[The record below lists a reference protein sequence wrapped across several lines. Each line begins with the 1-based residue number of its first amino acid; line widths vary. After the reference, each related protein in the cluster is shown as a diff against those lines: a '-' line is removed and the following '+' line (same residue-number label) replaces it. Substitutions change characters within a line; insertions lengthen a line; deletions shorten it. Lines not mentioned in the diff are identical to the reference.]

1 MKKFYFFW
9 MALFVAYLVQ
19 PALAQEVKVKQVI
32 VASGGNF
39 SDPDDY
45 VTLGTYNPEDST
57 TTQFGTIYT
66 QSVQSAVVYDHF
78 LYVAAQ
84 DSIVA
89 YDIDSYQRVAAVAA
103 AGVNRLAVTDEK
115 VIASFWYPDTADF
128 VRIYKRDDLSQLAV
142 ISEVS
147 DEAAGIV
154 VFENRAYVA
163 VPGGY
168 AATTGKVAVIDL
180 NTDSFLL
187 EMDLGEEGARISDLY
202 LYQLIYK
209 GDVTP
214 YLISVNRSTWDGTTG
229 YIMKYNLTEL
239 SLTTTMLE
247 VSLGEGVGI
256 DYQNGGTLYV
266 VMNGGIGAVS
276 LLDLSIADT
285 TVVPAPSMTMA
296 AAAYDVVNERFY
308 VTTTDYY
315 STGEGLIYDK
325 EGELI
330 GNFDAG
336 IAAEALAIDYR
347 STSSVPDLSADG
359 FFTVYPNPAS
369 EIVNI
374 AVKDVLGCDKLVISD
389 LTGREVLV
397 KKGAFGE
404 KISLDVSQ
412 MKSGLYL
419 VTLYGGPSVYTAK
432 LVIR

>member
-1 MKKFYFFW
+1 
-9 MALFVAYLVQ
+9 
-19 PALAQEVKVKQVI
+19 
-32 VASGGNF
+32 
-39 SDPDDY
+39 
-45 VTLGTYNPEDST
+45 
-57 TTQFGTIYT
+57 
-66 QSVQSAVVYDHF
+66 
-78 LYVAAQ
+78 
-84 DSIVA
+84 
-89 YDIDSYQRVAAVAA
+89 
-103 AGVNRLAVTDEK
+103 
-115 VIASFWYPDTADF
+115 
-128 VRIYKRDDLSQLAV
+128 
-142 ISEVS
+142 
-147 DEAAGIV
+147 
-154 VFENRAYVA
+154 
-163 VPGGY
+163 
-168 AATTGKVAVIDL
+168 
-180 NTDSFLL
+180 
-187 EMDLGEEGARISDLY
+187 
-202 LYQLIYK
+202 
-209 GDVTP
+209 
-214 YLISVNRSTWDGTTG
+214 VNRSTWDGTTG